1 MRRPALIAAAA
12 LLTLATAA
20 CSSTVHLDVAPIS
33 IYAKLDANVRIQ
45 LDKEVESLI
54 TKNPNL
60 F

>member
-12 LLTLATAA
+12 LFALTTAA
-20 CSSTVHLDVAPIS
+20 CSYNVHLDVAPIS
-33 IYAKLDANVRIQ
+33 IYANLDANVRIQ